1 MSYLVDPEYTTL
13 LFAVLV
19 NRLGG
24 EVLITQ
30 TDIDEVAFGR
40 LDEAGLPELDAIRI
54 TLTPLEEIKGEAGVM
69 KGPVTPE
76 RLEAVYKAVL
86 KLEPVTRER
95 IQAETQ
101 FKPFWVIQCLRELR
115 ITRRVSFRKGSV
127 ASEGLWIARRAL
139 PEVDASIT
147 LPDLP
152 PKVLDWMGY
161 TNIKPQGGY
170 LVRGVL

>member
-1 MSYLVDPEYTTL
+1 
-13 LFAVLV
+13 
-19 NRLGG
+19 
-24 EVLITQ
+24 
-30 TDIDEVAFGR
+30 
-40 LDEAGLPELDAIRI
+40 
-54 TLTPLEEIKGEAGVM
+54 M

-76 RLEAVYKAVL
+76 RLDAVYKAVL

-101 FKPFWVIQCLRELR
+101 FKQAWVCECLTVLR
-115 ITRRVSFRKGSV
+115 KTRKIDFKKLDKR
-127 ASEGLWIARRAL
+127 SEGLWIARRAL
-139 PEVDASIT
+139 PVVDASVT

-152 PKVLDWMGY
+152 PRVLAWMGY